1 MYYRGLG
8 VPQDFA
14 EALTWYRKAADQ
26 GHAGAEF
33 SVATMYDKGQ
43 GVPQD
48 FKTAVTWYQKAA
60 DRGDAGAQGS
70 LGSMYGNGQGVPKD
84 YVRAHMW
91 FNLAAGVGNHTALQ
105 NRDAIGRLV
114 TPAQIEEAR
123 KPVREWKPKSE

>member
-14 EALTWYRKAADQ
+14 EALTWYRKAAD
-26 GHAGAEF
+26 
-33 SVATMYDKGQ
+33 
-43 GVPQD
+43 
-48 FKTAVTWYQKAA
+48 
-60 DRGDAGAQGS
+60 RGDADAQGS